1 MDSKT
6 ILEKLH
12 NTLPDFHELGVTR
25 LAVFGSV
32 ARGDNTQ
39 NSDIDILIR
48 MSPDKKTFDNFMD
61 IKFMLEDMFPE
72 SRVDLVLENTL
83 KPAIRDRV
91 LAEAED
97 VA

>member
-1 MDSKT
+1 MDSST

-12 NTLPDFHELGVTR
+12 ESLPEFNEIGVTR

-48 MSPDKKTFDNFMD
+48 MSPEKKTFDNFMD
-61 IKFMLEDMFPE
+61 VKFMLEDMFPE
-72 SRVDLVLENTL
+72 SRIDLVLENTL
-83 KPAIRDRV
+83 KPAIKDRV